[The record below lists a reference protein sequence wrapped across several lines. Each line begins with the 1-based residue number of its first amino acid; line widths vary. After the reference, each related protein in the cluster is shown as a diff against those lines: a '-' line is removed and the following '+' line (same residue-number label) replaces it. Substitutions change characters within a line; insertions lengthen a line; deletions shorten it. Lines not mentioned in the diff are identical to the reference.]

1 MILLVVGSSLL
12 VGGIVF
18 LVTSRA
24 GAPWMPTGSAAYGRA
39 LALLELGQQDVL
51 LDFGAGD
58 GRVLIAAAQKY
69 GVRGIGYEV
78 NPILV
83 IVGRIRSALA
93 GVGNHVTMRGGNIF
107 DGNFETTSAIFI
119 FLMPET
125 NGRIVRE
132 IIPKLAQGT
141 RIVTYAFPLPGMIHI
156 KKEETHHRIPLYLYA
171 V

>member
-1 MILLVVGSSLL
+1 MILLVFGSALF

-24 GAPWMPTGSAAYGRA
+24 GAPWMPTGSAAYHHA
-39 LALLELGQQDVL
+39 LALLELCPQDIL

-58 GRVLIAAAQKY
+58 GRVLIAATKKY

-83 IVGRIRSALA
+83 IVGRIRSAFA
-93 GVGNHVTMRGGNIF
+93 GVGDRVTVRGGNIF
-107 DGNFETTSAIFI
+107 DGNLETASAIFI

-125 NGRIVRE
+125 NGRVVRDIV
-132 IIPKLAQGT
+132 PKLAQGT
-141 RIVTYAFPLPGMIHI
+141 RIVTYAFPLPGMTPI
-156 KKEETHHRIPLYLYA
+156 KKEETHHRVPLYLYA
-171 V
+171 I